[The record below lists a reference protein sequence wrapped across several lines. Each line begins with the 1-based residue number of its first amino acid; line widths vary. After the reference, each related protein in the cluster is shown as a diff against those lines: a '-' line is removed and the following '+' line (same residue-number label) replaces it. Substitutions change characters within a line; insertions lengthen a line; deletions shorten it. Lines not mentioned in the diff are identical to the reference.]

1 MLEAYFLGRFE
12 VRLDGHVADVRPR
25 AAQSL
30 LAYLLL
36 SPGNAHRREK
46 LAGLLWPESADA
58 AARSNLRYALWRIR
72 QALEGTPSGRRYIL
86 ADDIS
91 IAFDGTCD
99 YRLDASELERKSPPD
114 APVEDWIASV
124 AVYAGEP
131 LPGFYDDWAGLE
143 RERLKAVFDYRMRI
157 VLDRLSQA
165 RSWELMLEWSERW
178 ISLGH
183 TPEPAYRALMTAH
196 SALGDRAKV
205 AVAFERCRAALW
217 NDLGVE
223 PSEKTLRLY
232 ERLSRGDSP
241 VLSLDELVG
250 VASEAGDDSRA
261 PLPVEV
267 MPPHKPALPPMTA
280 PSSLVSLNLPT
291 PLTSFIGR
299 EEQISETRRLM
310 TMTRLLTLV
319 GPGGVG
325 KTRLAVEI
333 ASGLVDRFQHGVSF
347 VELAAATEGSLI
359 WKAVAQALG
368 VREGPGQSLGD
379 TVLSHLR
386 PRETL
391 LVLDNCERIVA
402 TCAGV
407 AEVLLKSASRL
418 HILATSRES
427 FGLAGE
433 RIWQVPVLS
442 HPNSQEPLPIAAVAR
457 FESTQLFVDRATAVV
472 SSFTLSED
480 NASGVAQIC
489 QRLEGIPLAIELAA
503 ARINVLSPEQIL
515 ARLDDRLGLLT
526 AGSRSAPPRHRTL
539 RATLDWSYELLTDP
553 EREMLRRFSV
563 FVGGFGLP
571 AAEAVASKPSGPRSG
586 DVGVLE
592 LMAQLVGKSL
602 LIAEDARRG
611 NRYRFLET
619 IRQYA
624 EEMLAT
630 SGEMAEIRHRHLA
643 FYVELA
649 EKAEQMLLTARQM
662 EWFDQLE
669 AEHLNL
675 RAAVDWALASGDI
688 EHALR
693 LVGALPRFWFTRG
706 HHSEG
711 TETFKKVLDSPL
723 AQVRTRERG
732 KALNAAGYFH
742 WTQGN
747 QAEARVHLEQALGIG
762 REIEDKGIM
771 ASSLQFLGSV
781 ATSEGDYGAGRSY
794 LEGSLAL
801 HAQISPVGPS
811 DISWQL
817 IFFGDL
823 AANQGDVT
831 QAQRLYEESAAMHRR
846 SGDKNRLSYVLLLL
860 GQVALHQKDLT
871 KASVLFRES
880 LALNVEL
887 GHRQGIAA
895 CIAAVGGESLTHSL
909 ALPVP
914 LRVDML
920 YRAARLF
927 GAVDAILYYI
937 DTSLLL
943 SDRLEY
949 DRNLDAVRTQLGEL
963 AFADAWAKGQQ
974 LTMEEVIQAAQ
985 ETIPS

>member
-12 VRLDGHVADVRPR
+12 VRIDGHVADVRPR

-36 SPGNAHRREK
+36 NPGNAHRREK
-46 LAGLLWPESADA
+46 LAGLLWPDGADA
-58 AARSNLRYALWRIR
+58 AARSKLRYALWRVR
-72 QALEGTPSGRRYIL
+72 QSLEGTPSSRRYIL

-99 YRLDASELERKSPPD
+99 YRLDASELERKIPAD

-124 AVYAGEP
+124 DVYAGEL
-131 LPGFYDDWAGLE
+131 LPGFYDDWASLE
-143 RERLKAVFDYRMRI
+143 RERLKAVLDNRMGI

-165 RSWELMLEWSERW
+165 RRWDLMLEWSERW
-178 ISLGH
+178 ISLGQ

-196 SALGDRAKV
+196 GALGDRGKV
-205 AVAFERCRAALW
+205 ALAFERCKAALW
-217 NDLGVE
+217 DDLSVG
-223 PSEKTLRLY
+223 PSEKTVRLY
-232 ERLSRGDSP
+232 ERLSKGG
-241 VLSLDELVG
+241 SLLPSMDERVG
-250 VASEAGDDSRA
+250 EGSEAGDDL
-261 PLPVEV
+261 PPHLPVEV
-267 MPPHKPALPPMTA
+267 MPPHEPALPPVAATG
-280 PSSLVSLNLPT
+280 SRVSINLPA

-299 EEQISETRRLM
+299 EGQILETRRLISV
-310 TMTRLLTLV
+310 TRLLTLV

-325 KTRLAVEI
+325 KTRLALEI
-333 ASGLVDRFQHGVSF
+333 ASDLVDRFQHGVYF

-359 WKAVAQALG
+359 WNAVAQALG
-368 VREGPGQSLGD
+368 VREAPSQSLND

-391 LVLDNCERIVA
+391 LVLDNCEHIVA
-402 TCAGV
+402 TCARV
-407 AEVLLKSASRL
+407 AEELLKSSSRL
-418 HILATSRES
+418 QILATSREAL
-427 FGLAGE
+427 GVAGE
-433 RIWQVPVLS
+433 RIWQVPALS
-442 HPNSQEPLPIAAVAR
+442 HANSREPLPITALASL
-457 FESTQLFVDRATAVV
+457 ESTQLFLDRATAVV
-472 SSFTLSED
+472 SRFTLAED
-480 NASGVAQIC
+480 NASAVAQIC

-515 ARLDDRLGLLT
+515 ARLDDRLNLLT

-553 EREMLRRFSV
+553 EQELLRRLSV
-563 FVGGFGLP
+563 FVGGFSLP
-571 AAEAVASKPSGPRSG
+571 AAEAVAGDPSGPRSG
-586 DVGVLE
+586 NAGVLE
-592 LMAQLVGKSL
+592 LMAQLVAKSL
-602 LIAEDARRG
+602 LIAEEARRG
-611 NRYRFLET
+611 KRYRFLET

-630 SGEMAEIRHRHLA
+630 SGETPEIRRRHLA

-649 EKAEQMLLTARQM
+649 EEAEQMLLTAQQT

-669 AEHLNL
+669 AENLNL
-675 RAAVDWALASGDI
+675 RVAVDWALESGDL
-688 EHALR
+688 ESALR

-706 HHSEG
+706 HHGEG
-711 TETFKKVLDSPL
+711 TEIYKKVLDSPL

-732 KALNAAGYFH
+732 KALNAAGYFQ

-747 QAEARVHLEQALGIG
+747 QEEARGHLEQALSIG

-781 ATSEGDYGAGRSY
+781 ATSEGDYVAGRSH

-801 HAQISPVGPS
+801 HAEISPISPS

-846 SGDKNRLSYVLLLL
+846 SGDKNRLSYVLRVL
-860 GQVALHQKDLT
+860 GQVALHQKDLA

-887 GHRQGIAA
+887 GHWQGIAA
-895 CIAAVGGESLTHSL
+895 CVAAVAGETVIHSL

-920 YRAARLF
+920 NRAARLF
-927 GAVDAILYYI
+927 GAVDAILYDI
-937 DTSLLL
+937 DASLLL
-943 SDRLEY
+943 SDRLEH
-949 DRNLDAVRTQLGEL
+949 DRNLAAVQTQLGES
-963 AFADAWAKGQQ
+963 AFADAWGKGQQ
-974 LTMEEVIQAAQ
+974 LSMDEAIQAAQ